1 SCAHAPRI
9 WPLLAALRAKNKVKR
24 GTSLSVSAG
33 IIVLSRLQMRVDLYG
48 FGLVP
53 MKNTIAYSMGK

>member
-24 GTSLSVSAG
+24 GTNLTYTLPGSLDSKGGMRLKVAEEPDCG
-33 IIVLSRLQMRVDLYG
+33 IESLAA
-48 FGLVP
+48 
-53 MKNTIAYSMGK
+53 KC